1 MTKPTGDGPGPDSS
15 GSDEPGYWEQ
25 QARERGADQQGGY
38 EQGGYEQGGY
48 EQGGYEQGGPA
59 QEPPGQYPYQQG
71 APGPY
76 GPPGGPAPAGYYAPP
91 RHPNA
96 NTALI
101 LGIVGLLLCQLVSP
115 FAWLMGRKALTEIEA
130 APGQFSGAGEAKA
143 GWVCGIIGTAF
154 LGLGLAIG
162 LGFLVI
168 ALIAAVSVGSTA
180 GTVAP

>member
-1 MTKPTGDGPGPDSS
+1 MTTPTGDGPGPDSS

-25 QARERGADQQGGY
+25 QARERGADQ
-38 EQGGYEQGGY
+38 
-48 EQGGYEQGGPA
+48 QGGYEQGGPA

-115 FAWLMGRKALTEIEA
+115 FAWVMGRKALTEIEA

-143 GWVCGIIGTAF
+143 GWVCGIIGTVF

-168 ALIAAVSVGSTA
+168 AIIAAVSVGSTA
-180 GTVAP
+180 GTGILTVAP

>member
-1 MTKPTGDGPGPDSS
+1 MTTPTGDGPGPDWS

-25 QARERGADQQGGY
+25 QARERGADQPSGY
-38 EQGGYEQGGY
+38 Q
-48 EQGGYEQGGPA
+48 QGGPA
-59 QEPPGQYPYQQG
+59 QEPAKYPHNQG
-71 APGPY
+71 GPGPQ
-76 GPPGGPAPAGYYAPP
+76 GPPGPPGPGGPVSAGYYAPP

-115 FAWLMGRKALTEIEA
+115 FAWWMGRKALTEIEA

-162 LGFLVI
+162 LVFLVI
-168 ALIAAVSVGSTA
+168 AIIAAVSVGSTA
-180 GTVAP
+180 GTGY